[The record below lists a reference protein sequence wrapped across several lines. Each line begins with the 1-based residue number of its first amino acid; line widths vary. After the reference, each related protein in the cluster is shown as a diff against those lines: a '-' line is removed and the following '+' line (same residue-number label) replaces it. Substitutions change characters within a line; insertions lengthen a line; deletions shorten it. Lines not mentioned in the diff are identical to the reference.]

1 MRGSGGVYHQCNAV
15 DHGKARWGRIV
26 NFSSLA
32 AFLSLFALDVF
43 TDETGTWEEL
53 LALVIH
59 LVPVYLVLI
68 ALVIAWKWEWVGA
81 VVFIG
86 LAIIFMW

>member
-1 MRGSGGVYHQCNAV
+1 MQANTKNGLFWAPRVLT
-15 DHGKARWGRIV
+15 IL
-26 NFSSLA
+26 LA

-43 TDETGTWEEL
+43 TDETGIWEEL
-53 LALVIH
+53 LAMVIH
-59 LVPVYLVLI
+59 LAPVYLVVV

-86 LAIIFMW
+86 LCMW